1 MTDKPKPIR
10 DAFPIGPVLYERRR
24 QLELSQEDVAKRCGL
39 HRTYISDV
47 ERGAR
52 SISLGTLKQLS
63 NALEMDVWQLML
75 AAEQQTED
83 KKEATAKPAQNVM
96 READHEID
104 HRLTKGLPDA

>member
-1 MTDKPKPIR
+1 MTDKPKPVR

-75 AAEQQTED
+75 AAEQQTE
-83 KKEATAKPAQNVM
+83 AKNTQNHDG
-96 READHEID
+96 DHNVVRKSELEE
-104 HRLTKGLPDA
+104 RLKVLPDA

>member
-10 DAFPIGPVLYERRR
+10 DAFPIGPVLFQRRR

-75 AAEQQTED
+75 AAEKQTED
-83 KKEATAKPAQNVM
+83 QPAESTENVV
-96 READHEID
+96 REREVEERI
-104 HRLTKGLPDA
+104 KGLPDA